1 MLGSVK
7 YLAALFVCGLMLA
20 LASANDAQAVATVQV
35 QVTGQALGEV
45 TLRVTDEQGQT
56 VKEDEDSDRSG
67 GLWWFRNKRP
77 GTYTVQVLR
86 NGTAVGTPQRV
97 TVEDNKTSTFR
108 ANAGTGAVTVASAAS
123 PYMTPR
129 FSVGLMGGINATP
142 YDGSIQSTAGA
153 FTDSGGL
160 DDTFAAF
167 GLEGRV
173 YLSPSQQRASA
184 LGAGLFLTGT
194 WLHYATG
201 GLDRYF
207 GNRHPGASN
216 DVGAGIDPLWS
227 FMFGIGKE
235 MNIYQQT
242 GLALMLGA
250 HMTRA
255 EVSALVD
262 ETGGGGSLI
271 RASKTRNLFG
281 PFAGAELSYGLS
293 AFTMLPIQ
301 LFVQGRLLLQ
311 PDSDVSTSSAFT
323 GWDYRA
329 EVDGGLQFQGL
340 AGIRATF

>member
-1 MLGSVK
+1 MLKSVK
-7 YLAALFVCGLMLA
+7 VAVILFVFASVLA
-20 LASANDAQAVATVQV
+20 LASTKDAYAVATVQV

-45 TLRVTDEQGQT
+45 TLRVTDDQGQT
-56 VKEDEDSDRSG
+56 VKEDDDSDRRG

-86 NGTAVGTPQRV
+86 NGTAVGTPQRLV
-97 TVEDNKTSTFR
+97 VEDNKTSTFR
-108 ANAGTGAVTVASAAS
+108 ADAETGGVTIASSAS

-129 FSVGLMGGINATP
+129 FSVGVLGGGNWTP
-142 YDGSIQSTAGA
+142 YDGSIRSTAGA
-153 FTDSGGL
+153 FSNSGSL
-160 DDTFAAF
+160 DDTFATF

-184 LGAGLFLTGT
+184 IGAGLFFTGT

-201 GLDRYF
+201 GLDRLF
-207 GNRHPGASN
+207 GNQHPGAAN
-216 DVGAGIDPLWS
+216 DVGAGIDPMWS
-227 FMFGIGKE
+227 LMLGVGKDF
-235 MNIYQQT
+235 NIYQQV

-262 ETGGGGSLI
+262 ETGGGGPSI
-271 RASKTRNLFG
+271 RTSKTRNLFG

-293 AFTMLPIQ
+293 AFTAFPVQ
-301 LFVQGRLLLQ
+301 LFLQGRLLWQ
-311 PDSDVSTSSAFT
+311 PDSDVSTRSPFT

-329 EVDGGLQFQGL
+329 DVDGGLQVQGL
-340 AGIRATF
+340 AGIRAQF